1 MANEAKDLDL
11 STIPAAYKAQLSHY
25 LQFIRLEKGLSTHS
39 VQSYEHDLKRY
50 FQFLV
55 HHTKIHDIAGVTM
68 THIESFLHYLI
79 DESLLSSSSLARN
92 ISSIRGFHEF
102 AVVENFSQANPA
114 ELIELPKKAKK
125 LPEVLDPIE
134 VSAL

>member
-1 MANEAKDLDL
+1 MTNEAKEHHNT
-11 STIPAAYKAQLSHY
+11 SIPAAYKAQLNHY
-25 LQFIRLEKGLSTHS
+25 LQFIRLEKGLSAHS

-55 HHTKIHDIAGVTM
+55 HHAKVHDIAGVTM

-102 AVVENFSQANPA
+102 SVVENFSQANPA

-125 LPEVLDPIE
+125 LPEVLDPNEISE
-134 VSAL
+134 L

>member
-25 LQFIRLEKGLSTHS
+25 LQFIRLEKGLSAHS

-79 DESLLSSSSLARN
+79 ERAYFQAAVSSQHFEHSRLS
-92 ISSIRGFHEF
+92 
-102 AVVENFSQANPA
+102 
-114 ELIELPKKAKK
+114 
-125 LPEVLDPIE
+125 
-134 VSAL
+134 